1 MSKRIKSGLI
11 TLVSIFGAVMMS
23 PEFVDFTKFTSDK
36 LTDWGVP
43 VAVIGVMGVLLSEIW
58 KQVLN
63 WHTMRKLEKS
73 GLSGSSPD
81 YNNEL
86 Y

>member
-11 TLVSIFGAVMMS
+11 TLVSIFGAVILTPQWM
-23 PEFVDFTKFTSDK
+23 DFSKFASDK
-36 LTDWGVP
+36 LADMGLP
-43 VAVIGVMGVLLSEIW
+43 IAVIGLTGVVFSEVW
-58 KQVLN
+58 KQILN
-63 WHTMRKLEKS
+63 WQIMNKLEKT

>member
-11 TLVSIFGAVMMS
+11 TLVSVLGVVVLS
-23 PEFVDFTKFTSDK
+23 PQFVDFSKFASDK
-36 LTDWGVP
+36 LSEWGIP
-43 VAVIGVMGVLLSEIW
+43 VAVIGVLGVFVSELW
-58 KQVLN
+58 KQILN
-63 WHTMRKLEKS
+63 WRIQQRLSDT
-73 GLSGSSPD
+73 GLAGSSAD

>member
-11 TLVSIFGAVMMS
+11 TLVSIFGAVMVT
-23 PEFVDFTKFTSDK
+23 PQFVDFTKFTSDK
-36 LTDWGVP
+36 LSEWGVP
-43 VAVIGVMGVLLSEIW
+43 VAVVGVLGVFLSELW
-58 KQVLN
+58 KQILN
-63 WHTMRKLEKS
+63 WHMMKKLEKT